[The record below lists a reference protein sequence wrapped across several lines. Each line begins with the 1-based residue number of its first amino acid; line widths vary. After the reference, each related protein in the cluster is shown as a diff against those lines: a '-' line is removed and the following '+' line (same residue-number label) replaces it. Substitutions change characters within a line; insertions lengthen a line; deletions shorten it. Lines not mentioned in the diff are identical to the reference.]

1 MHELSIVMSILDIAE
16 AEAQKANVDKIEEI
30 ELEIGQLNTI
40 EIDAFNFAWEQGLKG
55 TILEQAKKTIHHTP
69 GKGKCMECGHVFKME
84 KLYDTCGHCKSY
96 FVDIIEGKELKVKSI
111 TV

>member
-16 AEAQKANVDKIEEI
+16 TEAQKANVDKIEEI

-55 TILEQAKKTIHHTP
+55 TILNQTKKSNP
-69 GKGKCMECGHVFKME
+69 
-84 KLYDTCGHCKSY
+84 SY
-96 FVDIIEGKELKVKSI
+96 PW
-111 TV
+111 